1 MALPKIDVPLY
12 ELNLPSTEEKISYRP
27 FLVKEEKI
35 LLMAMEGKDEKEITK
50 AVKQIINNCVVTKG
64 IDSEKL
70 PLFDIEYILLNLRS
84 KSMGDIIKTS
94 YVHQDCPQAKEEGKE
109 PKAIEV
115 EIDVSL
121 IKVTKDPKHTNK
133 IQLTKDVGVIM
144 KYPDVSMMDKMQN
157 IDTTN
162 PDSAIDIITKC
173 IESLYDEETVYGKT
187 DYTPKELKEFI
198 LNLTQEQ
205 FSKIE
210 QFFATIPKLQTEIEF
225 VCDCGYKEKIL
236 LEGLSSFFG

>member
-1 MALPKIDVPLY
+1 MALPKLDVPLY
-12 ELNLPSTEEKISYRP
+12 ELILPSTEETISYRP

-50 AVKQIINNCVVTKG
+50 AVKQIINNCVVTEG

-70 PLFDIEYILLNLRS
+70 PLFDIEYLLLNLRS
-84 KSMGDIIKTS
+84 KSMGDTIKTS
-94 YVHQDCPQAKEEGKE
+94 YVHQDCPQAKKEERE
-109 PKAIEV
+109 PKSIEV
-115 EIDVSL
+115 EIDVSS
-121 IKVTKDPKHTNK
+121 IEVTKDPTHTNK

-144 KYPDVSMMDKMQN
+144 KYPDVSMMDKMQKTD
-157 IDTTN
+157 ITT
-162 PDSAIDIITKC
+162 PDSAINIITKC
-173 IESLYDEETVYGKT
+173 IESLYDEKTVYGKT

-210 QFFATIPKLQTEIEF
+210 HFFATIPKLQTEIEF

>member
-94 YVHQDCPQAKEEGKE
+94 YV
-109 PKAIEV
+109 
-115 EIDVSL
+115 
-121 IKVTKDPKHTNK
+121 
-133 IQLTKDVGVIM
+133 
-144 KYPDVSMMDKMQN
+144 Y
-157 IDTTN
+157 
-162 PDSAIDIITKC
+162 
-173 IESLYDEETVYGKT
+173 Y
-187 DYTPKELKEFI
+187 
-198 LNLTQEQ
+198 
-205 FSKIE
+205 
-210 QFFATIPKLQTEIEF
+210 
-225 VCDCGYKEKIL
+225 
-236 LEGLSSFFG
+236 